1 MHEEDRNGK
10 TVYGKKGSY
19 SNLSFLGAGGFKI
32 AYNATDDQHGNK
44 VVVVFPTTIVNGV
57 LQNPSYHNQVLKS
70 LGDEMRM
77 LKNITIT
84 KQPHS
89 IIRFIDESKNG
100 SGFFILEKGGDSDIQ
115 KKCRQNPLSQIE
127 IIKIATDVLHG
138 LNFLHTQQPSIIHR
152 DIKCDNIFINGTTGN
167 ILIGDF
173 GLAKK
178 MEDSITTTILGTPQ
192 FMAPEIYKEK
202 YDERIDIYSFGMTL
216 IEIVTQSTPYAEC
229 ETIPKIWQKVLNGQ
243 KPEIVKKIKHKKLK
257 HIIEKCI
264 SKSSTRITIDELINN
279 EFLNNDEDND
289 LDDFLY
295 PFKELKN
302 GDEKILKTKQKI
314 LLNAEKEAKKIIK
327 KAKQKANKIIKQ
339 AKQKTSNSQNTIK
352 TQTSSDEEKQKNID
366 QLIQQSIKELIPKEQ
381 TIII

>member
-1 MHEEDRNGK
+1 MSRSIDNNEEISKETQYIKFNDDIIGKGGQKKVYKAYDTIKGVEVAWNEIDVSTIDQK
-10 TVYGKKGSY
+10 TVNKIYQEIEILNKCGNQCIYIMKLYDSWIDKELKKIVFITEIATSGS
-19 SNLSFLGAGGFKI
+19 LRDFI
-32 AYNATDDQHGNK
+32 NK
-44 VVVVFPTTIVNGV
+44 V
-57 LQNPSYHNQVLKS
+57 
-70 LGDEMRM
+70 
-77 LKNITIT
+77 
-84 KQPHS
+84 
-89 IIRFIDESKNG
+89 
-100 SGFFILEKGGDSDIQ
+100 
-115 KKCRQNPLSQIE
+115 KKVKLR
-127 IIKIATDVLHG
+127 IIKKWIKQLLYG
-138 LNFLHTQQPSIIHR
+138 IKFLHTNNIIHR

-302 GDEKILKTKQKI
+302 GDEKLLKTKQKI

>member
-1 MHEEDRNGK
+1 MSRCIDNKEKKSKEIQYIKFNDDIIGKGGQKKVYKAYDTIKGVEVAWNEIDVSTIDPK
-10 TVYGKKGSY
+10 TVNKIYQEIEILNKCGNQCIYIMKLYDSWIDKELKKIVFITEIATSGS
-19 SNLSFLGAGGFKI
+19 LRDFI
-32 AYNATDDQHGNK
+32 NK
-44 VVVVFPTTIVNGV
+44 V
-57 LQNPSYHNQVLKS
+57 
-70 LGDEMRM
+70 
-77 LKNITIT
+77 
-84 KQPHS
+84 
-89 IIRFIDESKNG
+89 
-100 SGFFILEKGGDSDIQ
+100 
-115 KKCRQNPLSQIE
+115 KKVKLR
-127 IIKIATDVLHG
+127 IIKKWIKQLLYG
-138 LNFLHTQQPSIIHR
+138 IKFLHTNNIIHR

-202 YDERIDIYSFGMTL
+202 YDEQIDIYSFGMTL

-243 KPEIVKKIKHKKLK
+243 KPEIIKKIKHKKLK

-279 EFLNNDEDND
+279 NFLNNDEDND

>member
-1 MHEEDRNGK
+1 MSRCIDNKEKTSKETQYIKFNDDIIGKGGQKKVYKAYDTIKGVEVAWNEIDVSTIDPK
-10 TVYGKKGSY
+10 TVNKIYQEIEILNKCGNQCIYIMKLYDSWIDKELKKIVFITEIATSGS
-19 SNLSFLGAGGFKI
+19 LRDFI
-32 AYNATDDQHGNK
+32 NK
-44 VVVVFPTTIVNGV
+44 V
-57 LQNPSYHNQVLKS
+57 
-70 LGDEMRM
+70 
-77 LKNITIT
+77 
-84 KQPHS
+84 
-89 IIRFIDESKNG
+89 
-100 SGFFILEKGGDSDIQ
+100 
-115 KKCRQNPLSQIE
+115 KKVKLR
-127 IIKIATDVLHG
+127 IIKKWIKQLLYG
-138 LNFLHTQQPSIIHR
+138 IKFLHTNNIIHR

-295 PFKELKN
+295 PFKEFKN

-339 AKQKTSNSQNTIK
+339 AKQKTSNSQNTINI
-352 TQTSSDEEKQKNID
+352 QTSSDEEKQKNID

>member
-1 MHEEDRNGK
+1 MSRCIDNKEKKSKEIQYIKFNDDIIGKGGQKKVYKAYDTIKGVEVAWNEIDVSTIDPK
-10 TVYGKKGSY
+10 TVNKIYQEIEILNKCGNQCIYIMKLYDSWIDKELKKIVFITEIATSGS
-19 SNLSFLGAGGFKI
+19 LRDFI
-32 AYNATDDQHGNK
+32 NK
-44 VVVVFPTTIVNGV
+44 V
-57 LQNPSYHNQVLKS
+57 
-70 LGDEMRM
+70 
-77 LKNITIT
+77 
-84 KQPHS
+84 
-89 IIRFIDESKNG
+89 
-100 SGFFILEKGGDSDIQ
+100 
-115 KKCRQNPLSQIE
+115 KKVKLR
-127 IIKIATDVLHG
+127 IIKKWIKQLLYG
-138 LNFLHTQQPSIIHR
+138 IKFLHTNNIIHR

-202 YDERIDIYSFGMTL
+202 YDEQIDIYSFGMTL

-243 KPEIVKKIKHKKLK
+243 KPEIIKKIKHKKLK

-279 EFLNNDEDND
+279 DFLNNDEDND

>member
-1 MHEEDRNGK
+1 MSRCIDNKEKKSKEIQYIKFNDDIIGKGGQKKVYKAYDTIKGVEVAWNEIDVSTIDPK
-10 TVYGKKGSY
+10 TVNKIYQEIEILNKCGNQCIYIMKLYDSWIDKELKKIVFITEIATSGS
-19 SNLSFLGAGGFKI
+19 LRDFI
-32 AYNATDDQHGNK
+32 NK
-44 VVVVFPTTIVNGV
+44 V
-57 LQNPSYHNQVLKS
+57 
-70 LGDEMRM
+70 
-77 LKNITIT
+77 
-84 KQPHS
+84 
-89 IIRFIDESKNG
+89 
-100 SGFFILEKGGDSDIQ
+100 
-115 KKCRQNPLSQIE
+115 KKVKLR
-127 IIKIATDVLHG
+127 IIKKWIKQLLYG
-138 LNFLHTQQPSIIHR
+138 IKFLHTNNIIHR

-202 YDERIDIYSFGMTL
+202 YDEQIDIYSFGMTL

-243 KPEIVKKIKHKKLK
+243 KPEIIKKIKHKKLK

-279 EFLNNDEDND
+279 NFLNNDEDND

-352 TQTSSDEEKQKNID
+352 TQTSSDEEKLKNID

>member
-1 MHEEDRNGK
+1 MSRCIDNKEKTSKEIQYIKFNDDIIGKGGQKKVYKAYDTIKGVEVAWNEIDVSTIDPK
-10 TVYGKKGSY
+10 TVDKIYQEIEILNKCGNQCIYIMKLYDSWIDKELKKIVFITEIATSGS
-19 SNLSFLGAGGFKI
+19 LRDFI
-32 AYNATDDQHGNK
+32 NK
-44 VVVVFPTTIVNGV
+44 V
-57 LQNPSYHNQVLKS
+57 
-70 LGDEMRM
+70 
-77 LKNITIT
+77 
-84 KQPHS
+84 
-89 IIRFIDESKNG
+89 
-100 SGFFILEKGGDSDIQ
+100 
-115 KKCRQNPLSQIE
+115 KKVKLR
-127 IIKIATDVLHG
+127 IIKKWIKQLLYG
-138 LNFLHTQQPSIIHR
+138 IKFLHTNNIIHR

-202 YDERIDIYSFGMTL
+202 YDEQIDIYSFGMTL

-243 KPEIVKKIKHKKLK
+243 KPEIIKKIKHKKLK

-279 EFLNNDEDND
+279 KFLNNDEDND

-381 TIII
+381 TIIF

>member
-1 MHEEDRNGK
+1 MSRCIDNKEKKSKEIQYIKFNDDIIGKGGQKKVYKAYDTIKGVEVAWNEIDVSTIDPK
-10 TVYGKKGSY
+10 TVNKIYQEIEILNKCGNQCIYIMKLYDSWIDKELKKIVFITEIATSGS
-19 SNLSFLGAGGFKI
+19 LRDFI
-32 AYNATDDQHGNK
+32 NK
-44 VVVVFPTTIVNGV
+44 V
-57 LQNPSYHNQVLKS
+57 
-70 LGDEMRM
+70 
-77 LKNITIT
+77 
-84 KQPHS
+84 
-89 IIRFIDESKNG
+89 
-100 SGFFILEKGGDSDIQ
+100 
-115 KKCRQNPLSQIE
+115 KKVKLR
-127 IIKIATDVLHG
+127 IIKKWIKQLLYG
-138 LNFLHTQQPSIIHR
+138 IKFLHTNNIIHR

-202 YDERIDIYSFGMTL
+202 YDEQIDIYSFGMTL

-243 KPEIVKKIKHKKLK
+243 KPEIIKKIKHKKLK

-279 EFLNNDEDND
+279 NFLNNDEDND

-352 TQTSSDEEKQKNID
+352 TQTCSDEEKQKNID